1 MRRFVA
7 LPMSYTG
14 LQSCCENLRLLIRKV
29 AWLATFTVA
38 TSLRILDIDA
48 ACRANGH
55 MSERAS
61 QRDDSTIDS
70 GEVARFAA
78 LASKWWDPEGAFKPL
93 HRLNPVRL
101 TYIRDQICRHFERDP
116 LVMPCLQGLSVLD
129 IGCGGGLLTEPM
141 ARLGATVTGID
152 PAGESITAAREHAD
166 GQHLDITYRAD
177 RAETLVDEGMQFD
190 AVTLMEVVEHVPD
203 VPAFVQMST
212 KLVRPGGV
220 MILSTI
226 NRTLKSYAMAI
237 IGAEYVLRW
246 LPVGTHKWDRLVTPE
261 ELSQA
266 LSQAGLACQG
276 TRGMM
281 YNPLQDGWSL
291 AADTDVNY
299 LMTAT
304 KPPQA

>member
-1 MRRFVA
+1 M
-7 LPMSYTG
+7 
-14 LQSCCENLRLLIRKV
+14 QSCCENPRLLIRKV
-29 AWLATFTVA
+29 ASLATSA
-38 TSLRILDIDA
+38 TATPLRILDIDTE
-48 ACRANGH
+48 CRANGQ
-55 MSERAS
+55 MIKSAS
-61 QRDDSTIDS
+61 QGDGSTIDS

-78 LASKWWDPEGAFKPL
+78 LASKWWDPDGAFKPL

-116 LVMPCLQGLSVLD
+116 LKIPCLQGVSVLD

-152 PAGESITAAREHAD
+152 PASESIAAAREHAG

-177 RAETLVDEGMQFD
+177 RAETLVGEGKQFD

-203 VPAFVQMST
+203 VPAFVGMCA

-220 MILSTI
+220 MVLSTI

-261 ELSQA
+261 ELSRA
-266 LSQAGLACQG
+266 LGQAGLVCQG

-304 KPPQA
+304 NPITSA